1 MERAPLLGAPRPV
14 AAARRLA
21 AFSPRGYATV
31 LLVLVL
37 FNVADNVLV
46 VVLFDEFPEELAQY
60 VNQGTALVYIVW
72 CSAILLVRKRCRKRR
87 TLPTAGGL
95 RSTCFVVVVAPPG
108 ARPLSL
114 FFFRSLCSFILAF
127 VAWPLFWRLRAR
139 GRGPLGA
146 CWGGGRSRVIG
157 LHILQRIVCVRR
169 IVWSAVAVFSWL
181 FSSLMDVVAVVGIA
195 VVVVAVAVGCVC
207 LFLCCCLVCLFFLG
221 GGGRGDIVTLC
232 PSSSKKNGE
241 GIFG

>member
-114 FFFRSLCSFILAF
+114 VFFRSLFCFLDFCRQLRPPPPRRGLCLLS
-127 VAWPLFWRLRAR
+127 LFSGSLYCFFF
-139 GRGPLGA
+139 L
-146 CWGGGRSRVIG
+146 
-157 LHILQRIVCVRR
+157 
-169 IVWSAVAVFSWL
+169 WL
-181 FSSLMDVVAVVGIA
+181 FL
-195 VVVVAVAVGCVC
+195 
-207 LFLCCCLVCLFFLG
+207 LP
-221 GGGRGDIVTLC
+221 R
-232 PSSSKKNGE
+232 PSCSKKTHTPAGRW
-241 GIFG
+241 F